1 MSMLDLKIVDNLVSI
16 KRNLWKFIKENP
28 EISEN
33 DKLKKL
39 FIQIDE
45 NLKNAYLEIHNKE
58 RVKNETI

>member
-1 MSMLDLKIVDNLVSI
+1 MLDLKIVDNLVSI

>member
-1 MSMLDLKIVDNLVSI
+1 MSLHNLKLVDNLVSI

-33 DKLKKL
+33 EKLKKL